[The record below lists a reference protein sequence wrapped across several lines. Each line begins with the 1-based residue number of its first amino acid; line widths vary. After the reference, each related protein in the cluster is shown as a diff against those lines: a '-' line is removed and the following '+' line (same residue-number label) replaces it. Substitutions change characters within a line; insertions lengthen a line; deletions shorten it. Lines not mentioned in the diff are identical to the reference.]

1 MQWQILIP
9 MFCERVWAWFCGAA
23 YDAGLIPTA
32 TVAVEWS
39 PPRMPAVDP
48 FKQAMADLLDM
59 RAGTRSHAE
68 IVHERGRNPDD
79 VLAEIVAF
87 NAAVDASGI
96 VLDSDSRKVAKF
108 GVLQVTEAQSAA
120 PEPADAA
127 ANSKA

>member
-1 MQWQILIP
+1 MPYELISGDLAHVSYIPGRLGMQEFYRLMEQVQWQILIP

-23 YDAGLIPTA
+23 YDAGLIPTP

-68 IVHERGRNPDD
+68 IVHERGRNPG
-79 VLAEIVAF
+79 VQILGTIPCRSSGMSR
-87 NAAVDASGI
+87 ASW
-96 VLDSDSRKVAKF
+96 
-108 GVLQVTEAQSAA
+108 
-120 PEPADAA
+120 
-127 ANSKA
+127 